1 MRRTP
6 HLLLFLALAL
16 GGCGGCEEDAAASE
30 EGNGEG
36 FAQRGSVGNAEKI
49 LARPRTPDGYEIIEA
64 PRRPARE
71 EREEHQNL
79 VREPTSPDPHG
90 GSFSLDEAVE
100 GLGTDGTLVAELN
113 TTLGTIFCDLYAEKV
128 PNTVANFIGLA
139 RGKRRWWDARAAEWR
154 RRPAYDGT
162 TFHRVIPDY
171 LIQGGDYLG
180 DGSGT
185 VGYTIPNE
193 PHAELAHDRE
203 GLLCMA
209 TEGEDG
215 NGAQFFITDGATPDL
230 DEDDRFT
237 IFGRCRNTD
246 IVERIARVPQEGEEN
261 RPRTDVMIE
270 RVRVRRVRGG

>member
-1 MRRTP
+1 MGPLAVQRRSLPVFSYRTT
-6 HLLLFLALAL
+6 LLETLRAHSVVVVEGETGSGKTTQVPQYVL
-16 GGCGGCEEDAAASE
+16 EEAAAR
-30 EGNGEG
+30 GEPCNIVV
-36 FAQRGSVGNAEKI
+36 AQ
-49 LARPRTPDGYEIIEA
+49 
-64 PRRPARE
+64 PRRISAMSVA
-71 EREEHQNL
+71 ER
-79 VREPTSPDPHG
+79 V
-90 GSFSLDEAVE
+90 AVE
-100 GLGTDGTLVAELN
+100 RGEA
-113 TTLGTIFCDLYAEKV
+113 
-128 PNTVANFIGLA
+128 IG
-139 RGKRRWWDARAAEWR
+139 
-154 RRPAYDGT
+154 
-162 TFHRVIPDY
+162 
-171 LIQGGDYLG
+171 
-180 DGSGT
+180 GT

-270 RVRVRRVRGG
+270 RVRVRRVRGGAANAVRTPPQLPEGMTPEDLVRSASPGPNENAIPGRPERHEGASPFDPRTFRRPGEERQRVEGN